1 MSKKAILLVNV
12 GTPDK
17 PDAKHV
23 RKFLLQFLN
32 DSRVIDLP
40 WIVRKIL
47 VNLIIVPFRV
57 KKSTL
62 LYKELWT
69 DKGSPLLYYLESLV
83 VKLQIKLKNEYT
95 VMGAMSY
102 GHPSLKEAMQKLK
115 EGSFDEITLLPLYP
129 QYASSTS
136 GSVQDSIMSEI
147 RKWEII
153 PKIRFISQFYSHPSF
168 IEVFANKIKSYQP
181 EKFDLVIFS
190 YHGLPLRQVQKTH
203 PNIGLESCNC
213 ENQLPEH
220 GKYCYK
226 ATCYET
232 TRLLATKL
240 NLSSENYSISFQSR
254 LSNNWLTPFTDK
266 TLVLAA
272 QNGCKRILV
281 VAPSFVTDCLE
292 TVVEIDKTFK
302 NLFLLAG
309 GEELVLVESLN
320 DKEEWVEAIVEILC

>member
-1 MSKKAILLVNV
+1 MILLVNV

-17 PDAKHV
+17 PDAMHV

-57 KKSTL
+57 KKSTRF
-62 LYKELWT
+62 YKELWT
-69 DKGSPLLYYLESLV
+69 DKGSPLLYFMESLV
-83 VKLQIKLKNEYT
+83 LKLQIKLKTEYT

-102 GHPSLKEAMQKLK
+102 GHPSLKQALQKLK
-115 EGSFDEITLLPLYP
+115 EGSFDEITVLPLYP
-129 QYASSTS
+129 QYASSTG
-136 GSVQDSIMSEI
+136 GSVQDGIMSEM

-153 PKIRFISQFYSHPSF
+153 PEIRFISQFYSQPSF
-168 IEVFANKIKSYQP
+168 INVFANKIKSYHP
-181 EKFDLVIFS
+181 EKFDLVLFS
-190 YHGLPLRQVQKTH
+190 YHGLPLRQVQKSH
-203 PNIGLESCNC
+203 PKIGIENCSCDI
-213 ENQLPEH
+213 QLPEH

-232 TRLLATKL
+232 TRLLAKKL
-240 NLSSENYSISFQSR
+240 NLSTENYSTSFQSR

-272 QNGCKRILV
+272 KNGYKRILV

-302 NLFLLAG
+302 NLFMQAG

-320 DKEEWVEAIVEILC
+320 DNEEWVDAIIEILH